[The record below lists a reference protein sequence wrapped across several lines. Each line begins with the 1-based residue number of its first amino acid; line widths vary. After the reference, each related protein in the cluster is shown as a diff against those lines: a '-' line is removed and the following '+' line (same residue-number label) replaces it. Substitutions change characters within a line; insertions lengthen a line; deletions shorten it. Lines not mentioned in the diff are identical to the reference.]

1 GTERLHGA
9 HARALPPRV
18 QGARSRVTV
27 AATSR
32 PARRCGAGPPGPRV
46 YCLGRKRSRPARCR
60 QGPGQLCMTRLQP
73 CPKGSPARFSTGSCT
88 RNQGR
93 PAGMREQNP
102 LSTANSFGGTTTEME
117 DRAAGGYW
125 LNRSFISFATARSP
139 FPTSPVGDVRDFRG
153 CPTING
159 SKWCRIGFARSCHP
173 VPKARTGASKMPL
186 YARYGVPYV
195 WLVD

>member
-1 GTERLHGA
+1 
-9 HARALPPRV
+9 
-18 QGARSRVTV
+18 
-27 AATSR
+27 
-32 PARRCGAGPPGPRV
+32 
-46 YCLGRKRSRPARCR
+46 
-60 QGPGQLCMTRLQP
+60 
-73 CPKGSPARFSTGSCT
+73 
-88 RNQGR
+88 
-93 PAGMREQNP
+93 MREQNP

-195 WLVD
+195 WLVDPVAKTLEVFTLEEGAWKATGAYRGQSVVRAELFAEIAIDLASLWA